1 MVVMFV
7 VSVIMT
13 YQQNTESMAQYN
25 FMHLNP
31 LVLIDLGANAGFLVK
46 YGQVYRLLTAIYL
59 HAGIQHLLINSMSIF
74 GLLMI
79 VERKFKKAVFALAFF
94 IGGIQGNLL
103 SLYANFINE
112 NDNAVSVGAST
123 SICAI
128 LGLYLSTLYLIS
140 LKNGTVE
147 DAKKKIGFM
156 VAYLFIISI
165 MPGIDFYGHFGSLI
179 GGALV
184 GLSFSGLKTDYG
196 EDSLGIKKLKLVAL
210 IIYANYTVF
219 LLSIFLV

>member
-13 YQQNTESMAQYN
+13 YQQNSESMAQYN

-46 YGQVYRLLTAIYL
+46 YGQVYRLMTAIYL

-94 IGGIQGNLL
+94 LGGIQGNLL
-103 SLYANFINE
+103 SLYANFIN
-112 NDNAVSVGAST
+112 
-123 SICAI
+123 
-128 LGLYLSTLYLIS
+128 
-140 LKNGTVE
+140 
-147 DAKKKIGFM
+147 
-156 VAYLFIISI
+156 
-165 MPGIDFYGHFGSLI
+165 
-179 GGALV
+179 
-184 GLSFSGLKTDYG
+184 
-196 EDSLGIKKLKLVAL
+196 
-210 IIYANYTVF
+210 
-219 LLSIFLV
+219 